1 MIVDYKEK
9 FDRDGYVVIDDFID
23 IDFQLEIKN
32 KLINVQFPW
41 FYQKDSTLHAGA
53 AGSTFPILAHLM
65 KSYGKVESPYST
77 EFDILGERAAYFVG
91 RDFKENDLIRSYLQL
106 PLSEPFRK
114 NPLDVFHVDWTE
126 KHLVLLYYV
135 NDSDGDTILSSIKC
149 DGEYYK
155 YNLTDDCVMAR
166 VSPKQGRA
174 LIFDGS
180 YYHTTTQANNDI
192 RVVINYNI
200 V

>member
-1 MIVDYKEK
+1 MDYKEE
-9 FDRDGYVVIDDFID
+9 FDKNGYVVIDDFID
-23 IDFQLEIKN
+23 TDFQLEIKN
-32 KLINVQFPW
+32 KLINPKFPW
-41 FYQKDSTLHAGA
+41 FYQKDSTLHEGA
-53 AGSTFPILAHLM
+53 DGSTFPILAHLM
-65 KSYGKVESPYST
+65 KSYGKSESHYSN
-77 EFDILGERAAYFVG
+77 EFEVLGERAAYFVG
-91 RDFKENDLIRSYLQL
+91 RDFKENDLIRSYLQF

-114 NPLDVFHVDWTE
+114 NPLDVFHIDWTE

-155 YNLTDDCVMAR
+155 YTFTEKDVMAR

-180 YYHTTTQANNDI
+180 YYHTTTQCKDNI
-192 RVVINYNI
+192 RCVLNYNI